1 MYYSL
6 GKTSLKKAFI
16 ITFYILIIFS
26 QFNFGD
32 CWYVIDNSV
41 LRNRCRF
48 NWASW
53 ANQSGTWKDATRTR
67 MEWTKK
73 EMEKQLFVK
82 KKDKKENQ
90 YFYEEKI
97 EVTNNIFLFFF
108 FLSLFFIFQNLPC
121 NVLTVQVKLK
131 KHEFTLSDKRKKCR
145 SKIIKFCVWQINK
158 SNEKIVF

>member
-108 FLSLFFIFQNLPC
+108 SFAFFFSFKIYLVMFWRFKWSLKNTSLPHRTKEK
-121 NVLTVQVKLK
+121 NAGQKL
-131 KHEFTLSDKRKKCR
+131 
-145 SKIIKFCVWQINK
+145 
-158 SNEKIVF
+158 